1 MHPLDHVCMFST
13 ANQNVIVIKRKSGQF
28 SQQYKQVVP
37 GTQLQMK
44 EKKAGVW
51 STDEIN
57 SYFCKALMCLFLLH
71 LSYIRQT
78 LQENHTLYGTKLSF
92 IQNHIKASA
101 PDLDVVP
108 QFKRSMSTNY
118 ETFSLSSVHTCFTF
132 SKPNAIVSKLI
143 DSPSICPFSKLLIL
157 FRTVRGWILSQHAL
171 GRKEGCKMDRPL
183 PVDKRQN
190 RSNISVLNWTE
201 INSSR
206 LLIAD
211 KVPQLS
217 VRWHRHLSKLQ
228 PKSWSATTWPTGE
241 CDITSVVFIQISI
254 QDCES
259 TRWAGLTPT
268 GIETPPNQP
277 WQSNSSTHLASAAL
291 WMPGSGVQFPPG
303 AHTRAA
309 LKTLALKAL
318 WMKALS
324 KWQL

>member
-78 LQENHTLYGTKLSF
+78 LQENHKLYGTKLSF

-143 DSPSICPFSKLLIL
+143 DSPSICPFSKLL
-157 FRTVRGWILSQHAL
+157 TAY
-171 GRKEGCKMDRPL
+171 C
-183 PVDKRQN
+183 
-190 RSNISVLNWTE
+190 
-201 INSSR
+201 
-206 LLIAD
+206 
-211 KVPQLS
+211 
-217 VRWHRHLSKLQ
+217 WHRHLSKLQ